1 MVNVK
6 ITHFDNMNK
15 VGGLFEYKG
24 QWYWADIVELRY
36 WADIVELQYW
46 RDLCDTP
53 YEFMVF
59 KSDEQGKITDWSGE
73 FVIRLDVVSDE
84 ILLHCIEEFMTNI
97 SQSQS

>member
-24 QWYWADIVELRY
+24 QWYWADIVEL
-36 WADIVELQYW
+36 QCW